1 VRRSKDL
8 RFLTL
13 ATALLAEWLVHL
25 TVPLVT
31 TFQYAFWLTVALTG
45 ARLANA
51 LSRRR
56 IIKHPRSVAPV
67 PSRG

>member
-1 VRRSKDL
+1 M
-8 RFLTL
+8 TL
-13 ATALLAEWLVHL
+13 ATALLAEWLVLL

-51 LSRRR
+51 LSSAEHHHAFQVGRART
-56 IIKHPRSVAPV
+56 VARLN
-67 PSRG
+67 SIQ